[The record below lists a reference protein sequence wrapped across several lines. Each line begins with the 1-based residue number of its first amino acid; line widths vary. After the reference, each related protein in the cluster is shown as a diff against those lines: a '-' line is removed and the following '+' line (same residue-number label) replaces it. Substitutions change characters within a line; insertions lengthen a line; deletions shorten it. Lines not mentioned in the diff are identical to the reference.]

1 MARAVMAWPGEVVA
15 CVVLLVTVVV
25 VVPCVCVLCCKC
37 NPEWKYSPCWRWRRR
52 RVDAVDFAGES

>member
-1 MARAVMAWPGEVVA
+1 MAWPGEVVA

-37 NPEWKYSPCWRWRRR
+37 NPEWKWSPCGGAWSR
-52 RVDAVDFAGES
+52 RVEPAPAGEA